1 MLRYF
6 FLILFSP
13 IRVLYYFYL
22 RLSLFLQRKK
32 TTLSLEF
39 PSFFETANKSFLVR
53 KFQGKETTLTRLD
66 FLTGLRSLGKVPYLK
81 TLKIYLP
88 PMDWSLSEFWEVKE
102 ELNRLKSGGVSIQ
115 GYAKEGGLGTL
126 LLLSACSE
134 RYAGKDSEFHIQLPS
149 AETAF
154 YGDFLKAWGIEVEAF
169 ASGPFKSFAESFT
182 RNGFS
187 KDARKNTE
195 DLILNLQNILLTSL
209 SLDGKLK
216 KELFYK
222 PIQTAEGF
230 RSIGFIDSILTEKEF
245 LPDDEPRL
253 NETIGYH
260 FHKLRSFSLLPK
272 KAKLIAVVPL
282 EGGIVGGDYSKKER
296 EIGKISAYSTIALL
310 RELKEDKSVSCVVLE
325 ISSPGG
331 SAFHSELI
339 HQEIL
344 NLKESKPVLAY
355 FKDVAAS
362 GGYYIASAAE
372 SITASEV
379 CITGSIGAVMVRA
392 NLKKLY
398 NRAKVKKESVGFY
411 PYRDILSEYTP
422 LGKESVRYLQE
433 EIKRIESQF
442 YARVIEGRKIEPEKM
457 KTLGGGRVYLPN
469 VENKIVDKLGGILDV
484 LESIKDKF
492 PKTRFAVS
500 YELPEYDFRSELPSF
515 GGLHLKQMLGEITG
529 MEIFLQNGW
538 MNRDLYLSSVRIR
551 WKNR

>member
-13 IRVLYYFYL
+13 IRLLTYFYL

-39 PSFFETANKSFLVR
+39 PDFFETANKSFFIR
-53 KFQGKETTLTRLD
+53 KFQGKQSGLTRLD
-66 FLTGLRSLGKVPYLK
+66 FLTGLRSLAKVPYLK

-102 ELNRLKSGGVSIQ
+102 ELNRLKSKGISIH
-115 GYAKEGGLGTL
+115 GYTKEGGLGTL
-126 LLLSACSE
+126 LLLSACSQ
-134 RYAGKDSEFHIQLPS
+134 RSVGRDAEFHIQLPS
-149 AETAF
+149 AETTF
-154 YGDFLKAWGIEVEAF
+154 YGDFLKNWGIEVEAF
-169 ASGPFKSFAESFT
+169 ASGPFKSFAEAFT

-187 KDARKNTE
+187 KEARKNTE
-195 DLILNLQNILLTSL
+195 DLILDLQKILLTSL
-209 SLDGKLK
+209 SLDGRLR

-222 PIQTAEGF
+222 PIQTAEGLK
-230 RSIGFIDSILTEKEF
+230 SIGFFDSILTEKEF
-245 LPDDEPRL
+245 LPDDEQRL
-253 NETIGYH
+253 NENIGYR
-260 FHKLRSFSLLPK
+260 FNKVQNFSILPK
-272 KAKLIAVVPL
+272 KTKLIAVVPL
-282 EGGIVGGDYSKKER
+282 EGGIVGGDYSQKTR
-296 EIGKISAYSTIALL
+296 EIGKISAYPTIALL
-310 RELKEDKSVSCVVLE
+310 RELKEDKSVASVVLE

-344 NLKESKPVLAY
+344 NLKESKPVYTY

-362 GGYYIASAAE
+362 GGYYIASASE

-379 CITGSIGAVMVRA
+379 CITGSIGAVMIRA

-398 NRAKVKKESVGFY
+398 NKAKVKKESVGFY
-411 PYRDILSEYTP
+411 PYREILSEYTP
-422 LGKESVRYLQE
+422 LSKESGKYLTD

-457 KTLGGGRVYLPN
+457 KILGGGRVYLPN
-469 VENKIVDKLGGILDV
+469 VENKIVDRLGGILDV
-484 LESIKDKF
+484 LETIKERF

-500 YELPEYDFRSELPSF
+500 YELPEYNFRSELPSF
-515 GGLHLKQMLGEITG
+515 GGLRLKQMIGEMTG
-529 MEIFLQNGW
+529 METFLENGW
-538 MNRDLYLSSVRIR
+538 MNRDLYLSSVRIH